1 MRFFALNFN
10 SIHIEILLE
19 LVPIWLGLQEMISKR
34 VFSLIFTLFYSC
46 LLDNSIHCPTHLIE
60 TIHTLKHLRCPKM
73 CPCHVV
79 WVVLYCREILILMF
93 NVFLSLGLAIFYNCS
108 GIQVYA
114 YLLVYHL
121 IQELIR
127 I

>member
-1 MRFFALNFN
+1 
-10 SIHIEILLE
+10 
-19 LVPIWLGLQEMISKR
+19 
-34 VFSLIFTLFYSC
+34 
-46 LLDNSIHCPTHLIE
+46 
-60 TIHTLKHLRCPKM
+60 M